1 MLVAISRLA
10 FSFCHRRRSAP
21 MRVPFAAGVGS
32 VRRRCEFRSAPV
44 RVPFGADA
52 GSVRCTP
59 SAMCLYTILPVLA
72 HPKPQQNDIQNQ

>member
-32 VRRRCEFRSAPV
+32 VRRRCEFRSVPM
-44 RVPFGADA
+44 RVPFGARHR
-52 GSVRCTP
+52 RCAFIRYFLSWRTL
-59 SAMCLYTILPVLA
+59 SRNKMIFRI
-72 HPKPQQNDIQNQ
+72 NN